1 MQVICTYRPLR
12 PSAVSTSAAKSSFN
26 IFLSRALK
34 RANPALVSL
43 RTNRPIL
50 ATGKYSS
57 SSCVQYWYLCTVR
70 EARGFQKKKF
80 AGRKWT
86 PLIGTCTSCLGLAQ
100 YIDHVIASPRGFD
113 SGNGKAS
120 RRPRDQGVSSIRDP
134 PIYQSQWRAYS
145 TMSTMGKELLHYM
158 KLDD

>member
-1 MQVICTYRPLR
+1 LQVICTYRPLR

-50 ATGKYSS
+50 ATGKYLL
-57 SSCVQYWYLCTVR
+57 SSCVQYWCLCTVR
-70 EARGFQKKKF
+70 EARCFRKKVR
-80 AGRKWT
+80 GRKWT
-86 PLIGTCTSCLGLAQ
+86 PLVGTCASFLGLAQ
-100 YIDHVIASPRGFD
+100 YLYHVIASPRGFD

-120 RRPRDQGVSSIRDP
+120 WRPRDQGVSSIRDP

-145 TMSTMGKELLHYM
+145 IMSTMGKKLLHYM